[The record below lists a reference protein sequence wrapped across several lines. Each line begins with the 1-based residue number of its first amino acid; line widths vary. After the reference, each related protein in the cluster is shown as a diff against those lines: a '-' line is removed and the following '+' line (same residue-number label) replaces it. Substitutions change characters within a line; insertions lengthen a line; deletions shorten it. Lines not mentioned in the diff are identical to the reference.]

1 MFDTVPGPALGG
13 KLGAAKV
20 AAVENYSPVTAAAA
34 GVDAEPGV
42 SGGYSTAVDVA
53 ARPLQFRQ
61 IGSSSVTRSTDEHRA
76 VFGLDDVG
84 LGDVRGRSEH
94 V

>member
-1 MFDTVPGPALGG
+1 MASPRTTNLT
-13 KLGAAKV
+13 
-20 AAVENYSPVTAAAA
+20 AVENYSPVTVAAA

-61 IGSSSVTRSTDEHRA
+61 VGSSSVTGSTDEHRA

-84 LGDVRGRSEH
+84 LDDVRSGPDVDPDTSPTAR
-94 V
+94 